1 MGGTEDKIRTPQQE
15 RSIRTKEAIIRAAMK
30 LFSDKGFYQTNTK
43 EIAAAA
49 GVSTGSFYSYFVDK
63 RAVFIEVLHMYG
75 DELLARIDD
84 SMSEINFNTIE
95 RTDLILHL
103 IDTLLLSHKA
113 FIGYHKDLSIMYH
126 SDEAIK
132 QLMDAQYETGRLKTL
147 TYLQMGQ
154 DELKTGDTE
163 AASIIVFESVSAIV
177 DFISFSFSPQRITVD
192 RLKSELVHM
201 LVQYLYK

>member
-1 MGGTEDKIRTPQQE
+1 MGETEDKIRTPQQE

-63 RAVFIEVLHMYG
+63 RAVFIEVLHKYG

-154 DELKTGDTE
+154 DELKTRDTE

-177 DFISFSFSPQRITVD
+177 DFISFSPQRVTVD

>member
-1 MGGTEDKIRTPQQE
+1 MGETEDKIRTPQQE
-15 RSIRTKEAIIRAAMK
+15 RSIRTKEAIIRAAMQ

-75 DELLARIDD
+75 DELLARIED

-103 IDTLLLSHKA
+103 IDTLLLAHKA

-154 DELKTGDTE
+154 DELKTEDTE

-177 DFISFSFSPQRITVD
+177 DFISFSPQRIAVD

>member
-1 MGGTEDKIRTPQQE
+1 MSETEDKIRTPQQE
-15 RSIRTKEAIIRAAMK
+15 RSIRTKEAIIRAAMQ
-30 LFSDKGFYQTNTK
+30 LFSDKGFHQTNTK

-75 DELLARIDD
+75 DELMTEVER
-84 SMSEINFNTIE
+84 SMAEINFNTIE

-103 IDTLLLSHKA
+103 IDTLLLAHKA
-113 FIGYHKDLSIMYH
+113 FIGYHKDLNIMYH

-132 QLMDAQYETGRLKTL
+132 QLMDAQYEAGRLKTL

-154 DELKTGDTE
+154 DELKTEDTE

-177 DFISFSFSPQRITVD
+177 DFISFSPQRVAVD

>member
-177 DFISFSFSPQRITVD
+177 DFISFSFSPSGSPWTG
-192 RLKSELVHM
+192 
-201 LVQYLYK
+201 

>member
-1 MGGTEDKIRTPQQE
+1 MGETEDKIRTPQQV

-63 RAVFIEVLHMYG
+63 RAVFIEVLHKYG

-177 DFISFSFSPQRITVD
+177 DFISFSPQRVTVD

>member
-177 DFISFSFSPQRITVD
+177 DFISFSPQRITVD

>member
-1 MGGTEDKIRTPQQE
+1 MGETEDKIRTPQQE

-177 DFISFSFSPQRITVD
+177 DFISFSPQRITVD

>member
-1 MGGTEDKIRTPQQE
+1 
-15 RSIRTKEAIIRAAMK
+15 
-30 LFSDKGFYQTNTK
+30 
-43 EIAAAA
+43 
-49 GVSTGSFYSYFVDK
+49 
-63 RAVFIEVLHMYG
+63 
-75 DELLARIDD
+75 
-84 SMSEINFNTIE
+84 
-95 RTDLILHL
+95 
-103 IDTLLLSHKA
+103 
-113 FIGYHKDLSIMYH
+113 MYH

-154 DELKTGDTE
+154 DELKTADTE

-177 DFISFSFSPQRITVD
+177 DFISFSPQRIAVD

>member
-1 MGGTEDKIRTPQQE
+1 MRC
-15 RSIRTKEAIIRAAMK
+15 
-30 LFSDKGFYQTNTK
+30 
-43 EIAAAA
+43 
-49 GVSTGSFYSYFVDK
+49 STCTGMS
-63 RAVFIEVLHMYG
+63 
-75 DELLARIDD
+75 LLARIDD

-154 DELKTGDTE
+154 DEPEDRGYGG
-163 AASIIVFESVSAIV
+163 
-177 DFISFSFSPQRITVD
+177 SFDHCV
-192 RLKSELVHM
+192 
-201 LVQYLYK
+201 

>member
-1 MGGTEDKIRTPQQE
+1 MGETEDKIRTPQQE

-177 DFISFSFSPQRITVD
+177 DFISFSPSGSPWTG
-192 RLKSELVHM
+192 
-201 LVQYLYK
+201 